1 MYKDMEQWTSI
12 RHRILREGVS
22 QREIQRETGMHWE
35 TVKKILDHPI
45 PPPFKKSPRA
55 KPKIGPYLDQIK
67 SILESDKALPKKQRH
82 TAKRIFEVI
91 KENGYQGGYTAV
103 KDAVRGIKKHSR
115 EVFVPLRHDPGEAQM
130 DFGEALIKMDGV
142 LRKTHFFVMVLPHSD
157 AFFVKAYERENTET
171 FQDGHA
177 EAFKFFGG
185 VPRRITYDNSR
196 ISISNILGARNRKYT
211 DGFLQLQSHYLF
223 SHHFCLIRRANEKG
237 VVEGVVKYAR
247 QNFFVPVPQV
257 RDLSELN
264 SYLNERCLSDMD
276 RKLRGKSAT
285 KAELRKEDQAA
296 FFSLPAT
303 AFDACRKASC
313 SVNSLSLVRFDKNDY
328 SVPVRYA
335 HHSVVVK
342 GYEAEVRIF
351 KDDRL
356 IAEHKRIWDKERVS
370 FDPIHYLALLEKK
383 PGAFDYARP
392 LEDLKLPEC
401 FLTLRKRQE
410 NEMQDKGVREFIR
423 VLRLLEKHSLG
434 RLTYAVERGLRIHA
448 HTRDAIAQFLY
459 PDEPWSPPL
468 FCLDGREHLK
478 GVKVAS
484 PDLSSYRCLIGGAV
498 NE

>member
-1 MYKDMEQWTSI
+1 VYKDMEQWTSI

-22 QREIQRETGMHWE
+22 RREIQRETGMHWE
-35 TVKKILDHPI
+35 TVKKILDHPS
-45 PPPFKKSPRA
+45 PPPFKRSPRA
-55 KPKIGPYLDQIK
+55 KPKIGPYLDEIK
-67 SILESDKALPKKQRH
+67 SIIESDKALPKKQRH

-103 KDAVRGIKKHSR
+103 KDAVREIKKHSR

-196 ISISNILGARNRKYT
+196 ISISNILGARDRKYT

-223 SHHFCLIRRANEKG
+223 SHHFCLVRRANEKG

-264 SYLNERCLSDMD
+264 SYLRKRCLSDMD

-296 FFSLPAT
+296 FFSLPVT

-313 SVNSLSLVRFDKNDY
+313 SANSLSLVRFDKNDY

-335 HHSVVVK
+335 HHAVVVK

-401 FLTLRKRQE
+401 FLILRKRQE
-410 NEMQDKGVREFIR
+410 HEMQDKGVLEFIR

-434 RLTYAVERGLRIHA
+434 RLAYAVERGLRIHA

-459 PDEPWSPPL
+459 PDEPWFPPL
-468 FCLDGREHLK
+468 FCLDGHEHLK

-484 PDLSSYRCLIGGAV
+484 PDLSSYRCLMGGAV

>member
-12 RHRILREGVS
+12 RYRILREGVS
-22 QREIQRETGMHWE
+22 RREIQRETGMHYD
-35 TVKKILDHPI
+35 TVKKILDHPV
-45 PPPFKKSPRA
+45 PPPFKKSQRA
-55 KPKIGPYLDQIK
+55 KPKIGAYLDEIK
-67 SILESDKALPKKQRH
+67 SIIEADKAFPKKQRH

-91 KENGYQGGYTAV
+91 QEKGYQGGYTIV
-103 KDAVRGIKKHSR
+103 KDTVRGMKKHSR

-130 DFGEALIKMDGV
+130 DFGQALIKMDGV
-142 LRKTHFFVMVLPHSD
+142 LRKVHFLVMVLPHSD

-177 EAFKFFGG
+177 DAFKFFGG
-185 VPRRITYDNSR
+185 VPQRITYDNSR
-196 ISISNILGARNRKYT
+196 ISISNILGARDRKYT

-223 SHHFCLIRRANEKG
+223 SHHFCLVRRANEKG

-247 QNFFVPVPQV
+247 QNFFVPVPKV
-257 RDLSELN
+257 RDLNELN
-264 SYLNERCLSDMD
+264 SHLSERCLSDLD
-276 RKLRGKSAT
+276 RKLRGKSFT
-285 KAELRKEDQAA
+285 KAELIKEDQSS
-296 FFSLPAT
+296 FYSLPIT

-313 SVNSLSLVRFDKNDY
+313 TANSLSLVRFDKNDY

-342 GYEAEVRIF
+342 GYEDKVRIF
-351 KDDRL
+351 KDDLL
-356 IAEHKRIWDKERVS
+356 IAEHKRIWDKERIS

-401 FLTLRKRQE
+401 FLILRKRQE
-410 NEMQDKGVREFIR
+410 HEMQDKGVREFIR
-423 VLRLLEKHSLG
+423 VLRLLEKYSLN
-434 RLTYAVERGLRIHA
+434 RLTLAVESGLRIHA
-448 HTRDAIAQFLY
+448 HTKDAIAQFLY
-459 PDEPWSPPL
+459 SDEYWSPPL
-468 FCLDGREHLK
+468 FSLDGREHLK

-484 PDLSSYRCLIGGAV
+484 PDLSSYRCLLGGAP